1 MLLENSGHWGNI
13 VESANVIVNEG
24 FIERRANS
32 NAWGINYAF
41 IKYLNLI
48 IVEATVFEIYIY

>member
-24 FIERRANS
+24 FIERRA
-32 NAWGINYAF
+32 WGINYAF